1 VSVKSRAMVP
11 AFFFIGW
18 LFAVFIPACR
28 QAIPSNKSRGKNR
41 RLRKERLVS
50 LFFPAFS
57 FPSNKGRT
65 AKTRGKEIMNRPEGY
80 NELSVFLDRL
90 TAQAWKGILSAN
102 RLGGYEAVIQ
112 YLREECKVS
121 LSLWSDEELTD
132 YLSSVSLTA
141 DFNSVDERF

>member
-1 VSVKSRAMVP
+1 
-11 AFFFIGW
+11 
-18 LFAVFIPACR
+18 
-28 QAIPSNKSRGKNR
+28 
-41 RLRKERLVS
+41 
-50 LFFPAFS
+50 
-57 FPSNKGRT
+57 
-65 AKTRGKEIMNRPEGY
+65 MNRPEGY

-102 RLGGYEAVIQ
+102 RLGGDEAVTQ